1 MVVSVDEWV
10 AVWQHCRVGEKKKCW
25 LTALLTFRPVLPSG
39 ICRSWM
45 YHLNGPLQNVLSRCD
60 WTKYAHLKAMS
71 RAGALPKV
79 IAVLPQS
86 VCNRKRPFLL
96 FRFSHLKNT
105 KNKPLDPPSFYGSGL
120 LWLKLCCSH
129 SLLLASVG
137 YVGISV
143 AYLPVFLQIVRCHF
157 VPNGG
162 QSADHSLTV

>member
-1 MVVSVDEWV
+1 
-10 AVWQHCRVGEKKKCW
+10 
-25 LTALLTFRPVLPSG
+25 
-39 ICRSWM
+39 M

-105 KNKPLDPPSFYGSGL
+105 KNKPLDPP
-120 LWLKLCCSH
+120 
-129 SLLLASVG
+129 
-137 YVGISV
+137 
-143 AYLPVFLQIVRCHF
+143 VFLWVGVIMTQTVLF
-157 VPNGG
+157 TFLVVG
-162 QSADHSLTV
+162 QRWLRED